1 MPNVIWSE
9 LEGKSW
15 KLDVGS
21 TMEEA
26 MSSNENNKLFVTTDG
41 QIVMNGTVLC
51 NGVYATLLHPDKLFS
66 LTKYSS
72 QEEIL
77 EAFTLR
83 IDGYGE
89 KTMTTADDVGNLF
102 GYIYQFGFKVWCDN
116 EQMSFLQ
123 VAIEE
128 ATKAMVFNISI
139 ERNLNG
145 NTYKSCVRIKGES
158 DGKGGATLTVLSSY
172 KKRKIN
178 EPKISEPDFKVCVRK
193 CIPLHPRKGMKYYF
207 DDGTVRFKVTKKE
220 LIGSYD
226 IVTIPNDGNIYC
238 LHRFGLDDKVLPG
251 NTVIS
256 GANYNQYED
265 YFNGDTLIIYRL
277 TYSCTLVTIIRERK
291 KDYFDNSLSDNYIRV
306 SCADEQSFNF
316 EGRKR
321 YTKVV
326 NGEYRYSLPIPD
338 LRPGEEINMK
348 DYAIFKRKKKRFRY
362 YGGNDDSIV
371 TDSKYNVL
379 IDRQGSER
387 KTGYRICRKYKE
399 QKGVVYISRYKNK
412 ARYNR
417 SPKGKKRVI
426 YGPLV
431 KYYIDEIYK
440 IKKRI

>member
-193 CIPLHPRKGMKYYF
+193 ALPMHPRKGMKYYF
-207 DDGTVRFKVTKKE
+207 DNGVRYSFYDKE
-220 LIGSYD
+220 YFDSGGKF
-226 IVTIPNDGNIYC
+226 TIPNDNNVWYTC
-238 LHRFGLDDKVLPG
+238 NLHVGLDSVIDQEFVIPNG
-251 NTVIS
+251 TVINKQ
-256 GANYNQYED
+256 NYNKYFAHCSCVLCRKTKYPVLITVNKDVEYVFNEGVLSETQLIDYRTIDLNCRRKYLSIKRGKIKYEIPCPNLKPGD
-265 YFNGDTLIIYRL
+265 NLWKAVESGHYSAFRTSLKRLINSWPNINYVSQNGSDVRRSRL
-277 TYSCTLVTIIRERK
+277 TRM
-291 KDYFDNSLSDNYIRV
+291 
-306 SCADEQSFNF
+306 
-316 EGRKR
+316 
-321 YTKVV
+321 
-326 NGEYRYSLPIPD
+326 RYS
-338 LRPGEEINMK
+338 R
-348 DYAIFKRKKKRFRY
+348 AKKYFVY
-362 YGGNDDSIV
+362 V
-371 TDSKYNVL
+371 AKYFTKAN
-379 IDRQGSER
+379 G
-387 KTGYRICRKYKE
+387 RI
-399 QKGVVYISRYKNK
+399 IH
-412 ARYNR
+412 
-417 SPKGKKRVI
+417 
-426 YGPLV
+426 GPLCR
-431 KYYIDEIYK
+431 YILYDNGI